1 MSQLLNETF
10 QRHLKKLH
18 KDLLI
23 EIEDP
28 NVNKNVDV
36 STDVLSPWGV
46 SISQSPNHLL
56 P

>member
-36 STDVLSPWGV
+36 SADELSPEIKNEFWKE
-46 SISQSPNHLL
+46 IDILQ
-56 P
+56 